1 MILSSA
7 EPHDRGPD
15 PAARGR
21 LTEIIKNL
29 ADRISEARINGWLG
43 EVEGLQVSLTAA
55 RAKVAALD
63 RTTRNNAPGTADLG
77 MPALRA
83 PRPAGGPVNSRA
95 LRAALTA
102 CAVGIHPDEAAVAL
116 LIHNGTFLRRDD
128 FTSRFIEHGTSSGTP
143 MARRR
148 LGRRDHRPPLG
159 RAVLLSRRETRP
171 GCGSEHRRRPP
182 GRPPRYRHR
191 PGPVD

>member
-1 MILSSA
+1 MPSASSSPKMILSSA

-77 MPALRA
+77 PSATPPDSA
-83 PRPAGGPVNSRA
+83 PGDSGNS
-95 LRAALTA
+95 
-102 CAVGIHPDEAAVAL
+102 
-116 LIHNGTFLRRDD
+116 
-128 FTSRFIEHGTSSGTP
+128 
-143 MARRR
+143 
-148 LGRRDHRPPLG
+148 
-159 RAVLLSRRETRP
+159 
-171 GCGSEHRRRPP
+171 
-182 GRPPRYRHR
+182 
-191 PGPVD
+191 